1 MITMTTAFDFLPSSP
16 ADSGLR
22 LLQDV
27 TVIDL
32 TTSVAGP
39 YATQLLADMGA
50 DVIKIEKRPTG
61 DDSRAWGPP
70 FLRGD
75 SLWYLSVNRNKH
87 SVLLDIDCEEG
98 REVLHG
104 LLAKADVLVVNLG
117 ARVQQKL
124 GIDFNEL
131 SEKYPRLIHVS
142 ITGFG
147 LLGNRGDLPCYDL
160 IAEGYSGVMDM
171 TGEPENGPQ
180 KIGTPAADLLAG
192 QDAAMA
198 TLAALYAR
206 QRTGRGQ
213 QIDVSMVRTMTR
225 FMAPRI
231 VPFLGSGEV
240 VSRAGGRDSVIA
252 IYQVFETA
260 DQPITLGLG
269 NNAIWERFWKAVA
282 DPAFGADPSYIS
294 NEARRGRREEIVAR
308 IDAILRNR
316 GRDHWLAL
324 FAKERIPSGPINRLD
339 EVVQDPHLLEEGLI
353 YAADTDCGR
362 VPQVGLGIAF
372 DGKLAVHRMPP
383 PTLGQHTES
392 VLQTR
397 LGMEPARID
406 ALRAAGII

>member
-1 MITMTTAFDFLPSSP
+1 MTTPFDFLPSSP
-16 ADSGLR
+16 TDSGLR
-22 LLQDV
+22 LLEDV

-50 DVIKIEKRPTG
+50 DVIKIEKKPDG

-75 SLWYLSVNRNKH
+75 SLWYMSVNRNKQ
-87 SVLLDIDCEEG
+87 SVMLDINCEEG
-98 REVLHG
+98 RTVLHG

-124 GIDFNEL
+124 GIDFAQL
-131 SEKYPRLIHVS
+131 AAQFPRLIHVS
-142 ITGFG
+142 LTGFG
-147 LLGNRGDLPCYDL
+147 LLGNRADLPCYDL

-180 KIGTPAADLLAG
+180 KVGTPAADLLAG

-198 TLAALYAR
+198 AMAALYER
-206 QRTGRGQ
+206 QRTGRGK
-213 QIDVSMVRTMTR
+213 QIDISMVRSMTR

-231 VPFLGSGEV
+231 VPLLGSGDV
-240 VSRAGGRDSVIA
+240 MRRAGGRDSVIA
-252 IYQVFETA
+252 IYQVFDTA

-269 NNAIWERFWKAVA
+269 NNAIWGRFWKAVG
-282 DPAFGADPSYIS
+282 DPAFGANPLYVS
-294 NEARRGRREEIVAR
+294 NEARRGRREEIVER
-308 IDAILRNR
+308 IAAILQGK

-324 FAKERIPSGPINRLD
+324 FAQERIPCGPINRLD
-339 EVVQDPHLLEEGLI
+339 EVVRDPCLLEEGLF
-353 YAADTDCGR
+353 YTVDTDSGR

-383 PTLGQHTES
+383 PTLGQHTQS

-406 ALRAAGII
+406 ALRTAGVI

>member
-1 MITMTTAFDFLPSSP
+1 MTTAFDFLPSSSP
-16 ADSGLR
+16 DSGLR
-22 LLQDV
+22 LLEDV

-50 DVIKIEKRPTG
+50 GVIKIEKKLGG

-75 SLWYLSVNRNKH
+75 SLWHMSVNRNKQ
-87 SVLLDIDCEEG
+87 SVMLDINCEEG
-98 REVLHG
+98 RAVLHG

-117 ARVQQKL
+117 TRVQQKL
-124 GIDFNEL
+124 GIDFNQL

-142 ITGFG
+142 LTGFG

-198 TLAALYAR
+198 ALAALYER
-206 QRTGRGQ
+206 QRTGRGK
-213 QIDVSMVRTMTR
+213 QIDISMVRSMTR

-231 VPFLGSGEV
+231 VPLLGSGDV
-240 VSRAGGRDSVIA
+240 MRRSGGRDSVIA

-260 DQPITLGLG
+260 DHPITLGLG
-269 NNAIWERFWKAVA
+269 NDAIWGRFWKAVG
-282 DPAFGADPSYIS
+282 DSAFGANPSYVT
-294 NEARRGRREEIVAR
+294 NAARRGRREEIVER
-308 IDAILRNR
+308 IAAILRGK
-316 GRDHWLAL
+316 GRDNWLAL
-324 FAKERIPSGPINRLD
+324 FTKERIPSGPINSLD
-339 EVVQDPHLLEEGLI
+339 EVVRDPHLLEEGFF

-383 PTLGQHTES
+383 PTLGQHTQS
-392 VLQTR
+392 VLRTR
-397 LGMEPARID
+397 LGMDSARID
-406 ALRAAGII
+406 ALRTAGVI